1 VPGSTLDQPAKFI
14 DLEKPVN
21 AITTPATDRFPFVKR
36 EDLDVEGQAI
46 WDKRC
51 KAVNSTG
58 LGGHFNVMMRSPRL
72 CQAVSE
78 LEGYFRFSSVHSKH
92 DREFITIVVL
102 RKAAARYAWARHEH
116 QAARDGVPAEV
127 VELIRQQAPLA
138 DIPQPYRL
146 MTEFARA
153 LTFATEEL
161 PRELFDRVIK
171 DKGERWTLDAIAL
184 VGHYSLVATTIHG
197 FGVKAREE
205 IDGRT
210 F

>member
-1 VPGSTLDQPAKFI
+1 M
-14 DLEKPVN
+14 N
-21 AITTPATDRFPFVKR
+21 AITTPATDRFPFVNR
-36 EDLDVEGQAI
+36 EDLDAEGKAI

-58 LGGHFNVMMRSPRL
+58 LGGHFNVMMRSPKL

-78 LEGYFRFSSVHSKH
+78 LEGYFRFDSVHSKH

-116 QAARDGVPAEV
+116 QAIRDGVPADV

-138 DIPQPYRL
+138 DIPPAYRL
-146 MTEFARA
+146 ITEFARA
-153 LTFATEEL
+153 VTFATEEL
-161 PRELFDRVIK
+161 PHELFDRVLR

-197 FGVKAREE
+197 FGVRAREE
-205 IDGRT
+205 VDGRT